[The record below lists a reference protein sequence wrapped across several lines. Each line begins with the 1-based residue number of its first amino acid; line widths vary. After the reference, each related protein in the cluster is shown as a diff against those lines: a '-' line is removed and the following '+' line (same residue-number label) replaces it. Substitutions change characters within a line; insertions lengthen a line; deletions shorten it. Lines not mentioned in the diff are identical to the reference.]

1 MKFLLIKIMYLP
13 KTFLDCLTFNIN
25 KIKENKCRRSA
36 INLKKFIFYYKEFLN
51 LNNNITRQVILIINS

>member
-1 MKFLLIKIMYLP
+1 MKFLYIKFIYLP

-25 KIKENKCRRSA
+25 KIKENKCRKSA

>member
-1 MKFLLIKIMYLP
+1 MKFLCIKIIYLP
-13 KTFLDCLTFNIN
+13 KTFLDCLTFNNN

>member
-1 MKFLLIKIMYLP
+1 MKFLCIKIIYLP

>member
-1 MKFLLIKIMYLP
+1 MKFLCIKIIYLP

-36 INLKKFIFYYKEFLN
+36 INLKKLIFYYKEFLN